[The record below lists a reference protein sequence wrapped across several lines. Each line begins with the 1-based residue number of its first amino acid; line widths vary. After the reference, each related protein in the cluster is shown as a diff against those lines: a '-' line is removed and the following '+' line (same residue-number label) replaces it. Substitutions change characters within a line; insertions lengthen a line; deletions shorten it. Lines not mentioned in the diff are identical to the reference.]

1 LYNRTTSYLARQFIG
16 GFFIGIM
23 FGLLQ
28 NFEQV
33 AGRFSPILLIG
44 TGVILVL
51 VGLFIW
57 IGGLG
62 LARILCGVVGA
73 VAGAVCGLFAIRCT
87 ILSAAFLAT
96 VLAAFAVIFERI
108 FFIVLTAALAAVV
121 SLAILAWPYLGV
133 PLQLSATNPGSVS
146 VHGPTLSI
154 NETIEVVRVYF
165 INLHRE
171 LKQVRSRMPL
181 HNWVIVAAMA
191 AVFLSIGFYLWR
203 LTSALSCAAL
213 GTMLIFAGM
222 VLLLL
227 YKGSVPISSVC
238 CKAPFYSGIFIA
250 MTAFGTIVQLLLCR
264 RAKKRSIRKKEAK
277 DREEPEGARQRW
289 RTI

>member
-1 LYNRTTSYLARQFIG
+1 
-16 GFFIGIM
+16 M

-28 NFEQV
+28 NFEQA

-44 TGVILVL
+44 LGIAALL

-57 IGGLG
+57 LGGLG

-73 VAGAVCGLFAIRCT
+73 VAGAVCGLFVIRCT

-96 VLAAFAVIFERI
+96 VLATFAVIFERI
-108 FFIVLTAALAAVV
+108 FFIVLTAALATVV
-121 SLAILAWPYLGV
+121 SFAILAWPYLGI
-133 PLQLSATNPGSVS
+133 PQQLSATNPGSVS
-146 VHGPTLSI
+146 VHEPTLSI

-171 LKQVRSRMPL
+171 LKQVRSWMPL
-181 HNWVIVAAMA
+181 HNWVMVAALA

-264 RAKKRSIRKKEAK
+264 RAKKRSTKRKESNG
-277 DREEPEGARQRW
+277 DREELGRAKHSW

>member
-1 LYNRTTSYLARQFIG
+1 
-16 GFFIGIM
+16 M

-28 NFEQV
+28 NFEQT

-73 VAGAVCGLFAIRCT
+73 VAGAMCGLFVIRRT
-87 ILSAAFLAT
+87 VLSAAFLAA
-96 VLAAFAVIFERI
+96 VLATFAVIFERI
-108 FFIVLTAALAAVV
+108 FFIFLTAALAAAVGF
-121 SLAILAWPYLGV
+121 AILAWPYLGV
-133 PLQLSATNPGSVS
+133 PQQLSVTNPGGVS
-146 VHGPTLSI
+146 AHETTLSI
-154 NETIEVVRVYF
+154 NETIEIVKVYF
-165 INLHRE
+165 INFHRE
-171 LKQVRSRMPL
+171 LKQVCSRMPL
-181 HNWVIVAAMA
+181 HNWVIVATLA
-191 AVFLSIGFYLWR
+191 ALFFAIAVYIWPLA
-203 LTSALSCAAL
+203 SALSCAML
-213 GTMLIFAGM
+213 GSMLIFTGM

-227 YKGSVPISSVC
+227 YKGSVPISRVC
-238 CKAPFYSGIFIA
+238 CKAIFYGGIFVA
-250 MTAFGTIVQLLLCR
+250 MTAFGTVVQLLLCR

-277 DREEPEGARQRW
+277 DSEENGGTKQGW